1 MIGTSLGPYKIIE
14 QLGAGG
20 MGEGSGPPNPSASN
34 GFTKVPKRGLEPPRA
49 EAH

>member
-20 MGEGSGPPNPSASN
+20 KTLDGPIFLSLH
-34 GFTKVPKRGLEPPRA
+34 GRR
-49 EAH
+49 